1 MESFAGSR
9 GLLAEQLWNM
19 PDLASN
25 PPLINGGPTGS
36 SMPLAWAH
44 AEYIKLVRSVS
55 DGRVFDRL
63 DIVANRYLVPHE
75 PSSLEI
81 WNFDRQLQ
89 TMQAGKR
96 LRIPL
101 KIAFSLR
108 WSVDN
113 WSTFTDTQSAETAV
127 DIYYVDL
134 PTNQNDAGS
143 LVQFTFYWTDS
154 QRWEGQNYSVRLSL
168 R

>member
-1 MESFAGSR
+1 
-9 GLLAEQLWNM
+9 
-19 PDLASN
+19 
-25 PPLINGGPTGS
+25 
-36 SMPLAWAH
+36 
-44 AEYIKLVRSVS
+44 VS

-63 DIVANRYLVPHE
+63 DIVANRYLVPHG

-81 WNFDRQLQ
+81 WNFDRQLL

-101 KIAFSLR
+101 RDAFSLR

-113 WSTFTDTQSAETAV
+113 SSTFTDTQSAETAV
-127 DIYYVDL
+127 GIYYVDL
-134 PTNQNDAGS
+134 PTNQNGAGS
-143 LVQFTFYWTDS
+143 LVQFTFYWIDS
-154 QRWEGQNYSVRLSL
+154 QRWQGQNYSVRLSL